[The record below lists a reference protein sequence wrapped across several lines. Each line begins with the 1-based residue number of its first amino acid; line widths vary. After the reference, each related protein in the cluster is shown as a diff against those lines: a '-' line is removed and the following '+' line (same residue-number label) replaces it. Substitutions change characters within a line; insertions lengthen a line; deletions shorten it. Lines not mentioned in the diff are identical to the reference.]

1 MTMLPRIFG
10 EKLFDDWMNDDFPF
24 TGAFPAMGQMFGK
37 HEKNLMKTDV
47 KENADGF
54 VVDIDLPGYKKE
66 DIKAELNDGYLTV
79 SANRS
84 YEHDDDKDKDHYIR
98 RERFTGSCSRTFYVG
113 DGVKQEDI
121 KARFENGILTLMVP
135 KKDEKKLPQ
144 SSQIAIEG

>member
-10 EKLFDDWMNDDFPF
+10 EKLLDDWMNEDFPF

-47 KENADGF
+47 KENENGF

-144 SSQIAIEG
+144 SNQIAIEG

>member
-10 EKLFDDWMNDDFPF
+10 EKLLDDWMNEDFPF

-144 SSQIAIEG
+144 SNQIAIEG

>member
-10 EKLFDDWMNDDFPF
+10 EKLLDDWMNEDFPF

-47 KENADGF
+47 KENADSF
-54 VVDIDLPGYKKE
+54 IVDIDLPGYNKE
-66 DIKAELNDGYLTV
+66 DIKAELHEGYLTV

>member
-10 EKLFDDWMNDDFPF
+10 EKLLDDWMNEDFPF

-121 KARFENGILTLMVP
+121 KAKFENGILTLMVP

-144 SSQIAIEG
+144 SNQIAIEG